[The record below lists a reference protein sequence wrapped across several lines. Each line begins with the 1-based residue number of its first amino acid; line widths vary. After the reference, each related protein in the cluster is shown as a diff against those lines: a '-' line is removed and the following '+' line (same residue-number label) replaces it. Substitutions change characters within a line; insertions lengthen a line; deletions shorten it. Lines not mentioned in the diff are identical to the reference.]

1 MYIAR
6 ILYPV
11 KVLGPGNRIGIW
23 FDGCKHHCEGC
34 SNPELWEFSGRY
46 KTSVETVMKLVNSIA
61 ENHKIDGFTITGGDP
76 FEQPKALKE
85 LLAEIKEISE
95 DILIYTGYDYET
107 ISELYPET
115 VNMAA
120 VIIDGKYIEERN
132 NNVILR
138 GSDNQKIIILNEG
151 LKLVYD
157 RYIAKTT
164 NEIQNFT
171 TSDGVVSVG
180 IHRPDYNKRLNDI
193 LEAKGLKKNE

>member
-1 MYIAR
+1 M
-6 ILYPV
+6 
-11 KVLGPGNRIGIW
+11 
-23 FDGCKHHCEGC
+23 
-34 SNPELWEFSGRY
+34 
-46 KTSVETVMKLVNSIA
+46 
-61 ENHKIDGFTITGGDP
+61 
-76 FEQPKALKE
+76 
-85 LLAEIKEISE
+85 AEIKEISE

-138 GSDNQKIIILNEG
+138 GSDNQKIIILNER
-151 LKLVYD
+151 LKPVYD